1 MSSCSNPL
9 TFKTVAYST
18 HNLPDTIQQRFF
30 AHNLPFLNSRYR
42 HYDLATKFLYLEHS
56 DDLTDLKK
64 IRLDIFVKDFRGKK
78 PEEAQTLVEACKR
91 TTNQMSAVFVGNDPL
106 LSSVGNDVL
115 YYWLFRIATIEN
127 WSEKLSRQSFIKFEQ
142 VRKENRDTAEVDL
155 SAANY
160 NLMDSPYAKAS
171 ATTSSPEAME

>member
-1 MSSCSNPL
+1 MPQAIRAL
-9 TFKTVAYST
+9 A
-18 HNLPDTIQQRFF
+18 QQRFF

-160 NLMDSPYAKAS
+160 NLMEYDRLVQSPNDSLALKFRYRILGNFMKQLS
-171 ATTSSPEAME
+171 